1 MLNAQRVDRL
11 GLAKPHEDQPRRIQ
25 AGRRQ
30 DVQCLPLGPGEPAGC
45 GGLGQDTL
53 QGRALRDKPGQGGR
67 GRQGCAGGDELD
79 IHSRSLLGIKGHTT
93 PRVRP
98 RAARGGCLAER
109 RMV

>member
-1 MLNAQRVDRL
+1 MTLRVPTMKAKAVGMRKLSSPEVVGNALN
-11 GLAKPHEDQPRRIQ
+11 
-25 AGRRQ
+25 
-30 DVQCLPLGPGEPAGC
+30 
-45 GGLGQDTL
+45 TL
-53 QGRALRDKPGQGGR
+53 KGRALRDKPGQGGR